1 VTRAAWTFARLT
13 VLEAARRR
21 LLRVLAV
28 FTLVSVGLTAWG
40 IERLVTLARDHG
52 ASAAEVDYGVAQLLV
67 FAAFMFS
74 FVLAATAAFL
84 AAPAIAGDLESG
96 TALAVFARPV
106 ARADL
111 VIGKWLGLGLVVA
124 AYALASGILEIAAV
138 GWFAGYLPPRPVEA
152 VLCLVGEA
160 LVLMTL
166 ALLVSTRMSAIA
178 GGAVA
183 VVAFGLAWMLG
194 VLGGLGKALDVEAL
208 VQAADVGRLVLPTDL
223 LWRGVSDALQPPPQT
238 ILEAIGR
245 AATGAANPF
254 GGGSPPGTGGVAW
267 AVGWVVVML
276 GLAAW
281 SLRRR
286 EI

>member
-1 VTRAAWTFARLT
+1 MTRATWTFARLT

-21 LLRVLAV
+21 LLRVLALL
-28 FTLVSVGLTAWG
+28 TLASVGVTGWG

-111 VIGKWLGLGLVVA
+111 VIGTWLGLGLVVA
-124 AYALASGILEIAAV
+124 GYAFASGLLEIAAV
-138 GWFAGYLPPRPVEA
+138 GWFAGYLPPHPVEA

-166 ALLVSTRMSAIA
+166 ALLLSTRMSAIA

-194 VLGGLGKALDVEAL
+194 VLGGLGKALEVDAL
-208 VQAADVGRLVLPTDL
+208 VRAADVGRLVLPTDL

-245 AATGAANPF
+245 AAAGVANPF
-254 GGGSPPGTGGVAW
+254 GGGSPPGVGGVAW
-267 AVGWVVVML
+267 AVGWVAVVL

-281 SLRRR
+281 SLGRR
-286 EI
+286 EV